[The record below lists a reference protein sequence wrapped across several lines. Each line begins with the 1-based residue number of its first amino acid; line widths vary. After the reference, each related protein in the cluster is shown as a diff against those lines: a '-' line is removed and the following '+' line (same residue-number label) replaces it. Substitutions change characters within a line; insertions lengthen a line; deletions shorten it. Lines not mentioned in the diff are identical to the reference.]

1 MPLKLLR
8 NAFGI
13 SQKDFLC
20 LKKLF
25 FQVDNGPSQSQND
38 LNGSL
43 VISNHRVWPQK
54 GPILSLNRVK
64 IKPLLFR
71 RLWTEAQ
78 LELFGVLSLT
88 VVGPRLCWSCDQE
101 VEGSNLVGHLA
112 FFLLLPSFL
121 L

>member
-1 MPLKLLR
+1 MR
-8 NAFGI
+8 NIVNAVKAA
-13 SQKDFLC
+13 QKRIRNKPERFSC
-20 LKKLF
+20 FKKLF
-25 FQVDNGPSQSQND
+25 FQVDNGSSQSQND

-64 IKPLLFR
+64 TKPLLFR

-88 VVGPRLCWSCDQE
+88 VAGPRLC
-101 VEGSNLVGHLA
+101 
-112 FFLLLPSFL
+112 
-121 L
+121 